1 MALSFNLGYQE
12 SISVHPTR
20 RPNFAGKVYSNFP
33 NIWQWL
39 ICSILE
45 QLTWCWWWW
54 ECEEGNYNHYDY
66 KISTCRSKAFKICQV
81 GTLKTTCIII
91 NLYFRRKLAV
101 SNNQNFC
108 CFVNYTRWKEASF
121 RASILPNR
129 TYLSHNCLPVKAMLW
144 CKTINIYLSIVYMPP
159 PYPCHYVT
167 LAGRIASLQGDA
179 PELWISYLA

>member
-1 MALSFNLGYQE
+1 MQIVTKIIAE
-12 SISVHPTR
+12 TR
-20 RPNFAGKVYSNFP
+20 KK
-33 NIWQWL
+33 

-54 ECEEGNYNHYDY
+54 QCKEGNCNHYYY
-66 KISTCRSKAFKICQV
+66 KILPCRSKAFKICQV

-101 SNNQNFC
+101 SDNQNFC